1 MDIPT
6 VHYRKVLS
14 SEECE
19 RIYKA
24 VSGGENLTL
33 TELIDRSYTQAT
45 DKGFFDR
52 ELSINDLLMQVVS
65 EVGELY
71 DAFRNGEGV
80 DRISEETADI
90 FISCSTLAGM
100 LQAQYGM
107 DMDIEVLRKLTMD
120 KDRPQLH
127 GKLF

>member
-1 MDIPT
+1 MTI
-6 VHYRKVLS
+6 
-14 SEECE
+14 
-19 RIYKA
+19 
-24 VSGGENLTL
+24 
-33 TELIDRSYTQAT
+33 TELIDKSYDNAV

-52 ELSINDLLMQVVS
+52 ELSINDLLMQIVS
-65 EVGELY
+65 EIGELY
-71 DAFRNGEGV
+71 AAVRNGEGV
-80 DRISEETADI
+80 DRISEEAADI
-90 FISCSTLAGM
+90 GISCATMFGS